1 MDREIRELTA
11 KFISDRNYLE
21 NENRKLRAEV
31 DEIRLKHSS
40 VDDIIQSAEQI
51 QNENTRLRRELDNYR

>member
-1 MDREIRELTA
+1 VDREIRELSA

-21 NENRKLRAEV
+21 NENRKLRQEY

-40 VDDIIQSAEQI
+40 VDDII
-51 QNENTRLRRELDNYR
+51 